1 MQRYSYLQ
9 NALQASIL
17 AHLYKTDSQFVP
29 IEQLRQT
36 CPSLIHDA
44 LTDLDLEL
52 AFSKLSW
59 EGYLEIDLTGNLN
72 SDDDVELPGDYDN
85 MSDSEQWIA
94 FYEAKGNERTI
105 PFEAMTHV
113 TLSLWGGEALQR
125 RKNLK
130 GDIFRKL
137 YKMEDDEVQDHIE
150 DILSQFDPLE
160 PLRYSDQNKIIDLN
174 KNPKVRDEIVDQ
186 LTKLTVMLQTSN
198 TAMAMKSSE
207 LEKAINDLKAG
218 TEIIKTG
225 KFSIGKIEGVLF
237 GALGFIATKFAEA
250 PIGDAAGLCWNLLK
264 TACIGFI
271 T

>member
-1 MQRYSYLQ
+1 MQRYSFLQ

-17 AHLYKTDSQFVP
+17 AHLYKTDSQYIP

-36 CPSLIHDA
+36 CPSLVHDSI
-44 LTDLDLEL
+44 TDQDLEI

-59 EGYLEIDLTGNLN
+59 EGYLEIDLTGPFN
-72 SDDDVELPGDYDN
+72 SDDDVELPDGYDS
-85 MSDSEQWIA
+85 MSDTEQWTA
-94 FYEAKGNERTI
+94 FYEAREGDHTI
-105 PFEAMTHV
+105 PFDAMTHI
-113 TLSLWGGEALQR
+113 TLSLWGGEVLQR
-125 RKNLK
+125 RKILN
-130 GDIFRKL
+130 GDIFRKFC
-137 YKMEDDEVQDHIE
+137 KMEDDEVQDHIE

-160 PLRYSDQNKIIDLN
+160 PVRYSNIDKIIDLN

-198 TAMAMKSSE
+198 TAMSMKSSE

-225 KFSIGKIEGVLF
+225 KFTIGKIEGVLF